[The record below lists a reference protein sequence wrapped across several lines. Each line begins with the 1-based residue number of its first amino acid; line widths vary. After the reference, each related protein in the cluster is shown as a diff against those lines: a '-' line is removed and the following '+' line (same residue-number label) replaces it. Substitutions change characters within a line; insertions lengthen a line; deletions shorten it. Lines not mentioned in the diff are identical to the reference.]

1 MIICNLL
8 EHCFS
13 TGESK
18 KHIHIVLR
26 QATPL
31 SSAKPHSICNL
42 RCFQSAFRPLHYYRS
57 SCIPTSNS
65 TLTLVV
71 LIVVLTTGK
80 ISTQAFLQL
89 HSQEKPRST
98 FLPVQRST
106 KCLIL
111 SQSYSVRSTVCKLIL
126 ESNCQPPASGPHHTA
141 YLHTVIS
148 CTLISQANPGVMF
161 PQLV

>member
-1 MIICNLL
+1 MIICKLL

-18 KHIHIVLR
+18 KRIHIVLR

-31 SSAKPHSICNL
+31 SSAKPHSICNV
-42 RCFQSAFRPLHYYRS
+42 RCFQSAFRPLHYSRS

-80 ISTQAFLQL
+80 ISTQALLQL
-89 HSQEKPRST
+89 HSQEKTRST

-106 KCLIL
+106 ECLKFSKSHSLQID
-111 SQSYSVRSTVCKLIL
+111 SRVKNVK
-126 ESNCQPPASGPHHTA
+126 
-141 YLHTVIS
+141 
-148 CTLISQANPGVMF
+148 PGFWPSSHSLFAHGNF
-161 PQLV
+161 PYFD